1 MISLIRRF
9 GADRSCLSLIEYGLI
24 VALIAITLITIMTNL
39 GVTLS
44 GFYNTISTTLAS
56 VS

>member
-9 GADRSCLSLIEYGLI
+9 GADRSGLSLIEYGLI